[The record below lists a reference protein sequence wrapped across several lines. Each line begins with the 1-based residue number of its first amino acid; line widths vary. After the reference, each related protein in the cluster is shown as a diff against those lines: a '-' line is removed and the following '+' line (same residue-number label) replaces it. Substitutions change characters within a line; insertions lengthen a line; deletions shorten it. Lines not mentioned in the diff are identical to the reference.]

1 MKYLDFAV
9 QSTTFLLAILFLA
22 TSYGD
27 HDWLMVVLVAQLA
40 LGLWQ
45 YLSSLISVLVYPPF
59 HKQKR
64 THLVI
69 STLYILLLCIGKQED
84 LHGISFSREVGLLA
98 LTVPA
103 WMLGIY
109 YYIITCRW
117 TFLKTKRQSSFL
129 PHQSF

>member
-1 MKYLDFAV
+1 MKYLDFGV
-9 QSTTFLLAILFLA
+9 QSITFILAIFYLA
-22 TSYGD
+22 DSYGD
-27 HDWLMVVLVAQLA
+27 HDWLMVVLTAQLA

-45 YLSSLISVLVYPPF
+45 YLSSLISALVYVPF
-59 HKQKR
+59 RKQKR

-69 STLYILLLCIGKQED
+69 STLYVLLLCIGKQED
-84 LHGISFSREVGLLA
+84 LHGISFSREFGVLA
-98 LTVPA
+98 FTVPA

-117 TFLKTKRQSSFL
+117 TFLQTKRQSSFL